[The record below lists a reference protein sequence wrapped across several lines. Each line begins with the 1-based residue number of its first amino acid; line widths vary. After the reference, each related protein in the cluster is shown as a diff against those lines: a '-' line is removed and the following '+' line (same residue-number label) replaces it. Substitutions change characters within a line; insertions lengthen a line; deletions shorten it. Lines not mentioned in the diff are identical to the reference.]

1 MQEANSNKKLIVS
14 LKKSIDSYK
23 HEKAVLLNLIDHLF
37 FSEKLSLEEQ
47 SEMSRQFFNK
57 EDLVKYQWTTL
68 TKYNGEDFFETDAE
82 PSLDDSEDDGE
93 FKEYLKEEYEYEVNK
108 VNALRQCRRDFF
120 VLNFA
125 KKMYELD
132 GYLLEGE
139 SLILTCGRFI
149 KRYTA
154 Y

>member
-1 MQEANSNKKLIVS
+1 MSYDPSGNISYHNLWPSTLRVRAGGNSNKKLILS

-23 HEKAVLLNLIDHLF
+23 HEKVVLLNLIDHLF

-93 FKEYLKEEYEYEVNK
+93 FKEYLKEEYE
-108 VNALRQCRRDFF
+108 
-120 VLNFA
+120 
-125 KKMYELD
+125 
-132 GYLLEGE
+132 
-139 SLILTCGRFI
+139 
-149 KRYTA
+149 
-154 Y
+154 

>member
-1 MQEANSNKKLIVS
+1 MTYLVIFLIIIWGPLLYGYVQEANSNKKLIVS

-68 TKYNGEDFFETDAE
+68 TK
-82 PSLDDSEDDGE
+82 
-93 FKEYLKEEYEYEVNK
+93 
-108 VNALRQCRRDFF
+108 
-120 VLNFA
+120 
-125 KKMYELD
+125 
-132 GYLLEGE
+132 
-139 SLILTCGRFI
+139 
-149 KRYTA
+149 
-154 Y
+154 